1 MQKIILM
8 LCTTFYASFALAQE
22 VNTWNYWATH
32 FCEHQEDEKVTDFL
46 TFIDTPENLE
56 ETQGAL
62 QGMLPHFSLRDNRT
76 QGFVFSQTTSQELKK
91 LAIKGLYLFEAEY
104 LIPQAYKP
112 NLSQPAENSLL
123 ARAPETPEEADTLWG
138 AFMATGKV
146 VYVDNILAALKE
158 GQPPLLTAA
167 IQWSVEKNIHIYKKV
182 RKRVQQHLDPQNPNQ
197 HHIQKIWDTYQ
208 RNIQSPL

>member
-32 FCEHQEDEKVTDFL
+32 FFQHQEDEKVTEFL
-46 TFIDTPENLE
+46 TFIDTPENLA

-62 QGMLPHFSLRDNRT
+62 QGMLPHFILR
-76 QGFVFSQTTSQELKK
+76 
-91 LAIKGLYLFEAEY
+91 

-123 ARAPETPEEADTLWG
+123 ARTPETPEEVDTLWG

-167 IQWSVEKNIHIYKKV
+167 IQWSVEKNMHIYKKV